1 MNAVLEQTLTAAKNV
16 DIYNGSFIY
25 EDADLNNGSV
35 FAKGEE
41 YSEQVYEIEEPATGS
56 LNNLWMASSPVDVIL
71 TDATGNQYKPGI
83 LDPRAFTNPAGLVF
97 SAFKPQV
104 GDIIT
109 ISADGIDGTYAEGTT
124 TYVNAVDGEFK
135 LAFGNAQAENALS
148 FKVIKPTYISVA
160 SANAIGS
167 QRIVAYKLECVAN

>member
-25 EDADLNNGSV
+25 EDADLQNGSV
-35 FAKGEE
+35 FIKGEE
-41 YSEQVYEIEEPATGS
+41 VSEQVYGVELPSTGS

-71 TDATGNQYKPGI
+71 TDAIGNQYKPGI

-109 ISADGIDGTYAEGTT
+109 ISADGISGDYAEGTT
-124 TYVNAVDGEFK
+124 LFVNAADGASK
-135 LAFGNAQAENALS
+135 LAFGATQTADALS
-148 FKVIKPTYISVA
+148 FKIIKPTYISVA

>member
-1 MNAVLEQTLTAAKNV
+1 MNAVLEQTLTAAKDV

-35 FAKGEE
+35 FVKGDEV
-41 YSEQVYEIEEPATGS
+41 SEQVYGIELPATGS

-109 ISADGIDGTYAEGTT
+109 LSAEGISGNYNDTML
-124 TYVNAVDGEFK
+124 YVNAADGESK
-135 LAFGNAQAENALS
+135 LAFSATQASDALS
-148 FKVIKPTYISVA
+148 FKIIKPTYISVA

>member
-25 EDADLNNGSV
+25 EDADLQNGSV
-35 FAKGEE
+35 FAKGDE
-41 YSEQVYEIEEPATGS
+41 YSEQVYEIEAPATGS
-56 LNNLWMASSPVDVIL
+56 LNGLWMASSPVDTIL

-83 LDPRAFTNPAGLVF
+83 LDPRAFTNPKGLVF

-109 ISADGIDGTYAEGTT
+109 ISADGIDGDYDDTML
-124 TYVNAVDGEFK
+124 YVNAADGEFK
-135 LAFGNAQAENALS
+135 LEFGTTQTADALS
-148 FKVIKPTYISVA
+148 FKIIKPTYISVA

>member
-25 EDADLNNGSV
+25 ENADLQNGSV
-35 FAKGEE
+35 FAKGDE
-41 YSEQVYEIEEPATGS
+41 YSEQVYEIAAPAEGS
-56 LNNLWMASSPVDVIL
+56 LKGLWMASSPVDTIL
-71 TDATGNQYKPGI
+71 TDAIGNQYKPGI
-83 LDPRAFTNPAGLVF
+83 LDPRAFTNPKGLVF

-109 ISADGIDGTYAEGTT
+109 ISADGIEGTYDDTML
-124 TYVNAVDGEFK
+124 YVNAADGEFK
-135 LAFGNAQAENALS
+135 LEFGTTQTSNALS

>member
-1 MNAVLEQTLTAAKNV
+1 MNAVLEQTLTAAKDV

-25 EDADLNNGSV
+25 ENADLNNGSV
-35 FAKGEE
+35 FVKGDEV
-41 YSEQVYEIEEPATGS
+41 SEQVYGIELPATGS

-109 ISADGIDGTYAEGTT
+109 LSAEGISGDYDDTML
-124 TYVNAVDGEFK
+124 YVNAANGASK
-135 LAFGNAQAENALS
+135 LAFSATQAENALS

>member
-25 EDADLNNGSV
+25 EDADLQNGSV
-35 FAKGEE
+35 FVKGDE
-41 YSEQVYEIEEPATGS
+41 YSEQVYEVEEPATGS
-56 LNNLWMASSPVDVIL
+56 LEGLWMVSSPVDTIL

-83 LDPRAFTNPAGLVF
+83 LDPRAFTNPKGLVF

-109 ISADGIDGTYAEGTT
+109 LSADGIDGDYSDTML
-124 TYVNAVDGEFK
+124 YVNAVDGEFK
-135 LAFGNAQAENALS
+135 LEFGATQASSALS
-148 FKVIKPTYISVA
+148 FKIIKPTYISVA

>member
-25 EDADLNNGSV
+25 EDADLQNGSV
-35 FAKGEE
+35 FAKGDE
-41 YSEQVYEIEEPATGS
+41 YSEQVYEIEAPATGS
-56 LNNLWMASSPVDVIL
+56 LNGLWMASSPVDTIL

-83 LDPRAFTNPAGLVF
+83 LDPRAFTNPKGLVF

-109 ISADGIDGTYAEGTT
+109 ISADGIEGDYDDTML
-124 TYVNAVDGEFK
+124 YVNAADGEFK
-135 LAFGNAQAENALS
+135 LEFGTTQTANALS

>member
-1 MNAVLEQTLTAAKNV
+1 MNAVLEQTLTAATNV
-16 DIYNGSFIY
+16 NIYNGSFIY
-25 EDADLNNGSV
+25 EDADLQNGSV
-35 FAKGEE
+35 FAKGDE
-41 YSEQVYEIEEPATGS
+41 YSEQVYEIAAPAEGN
-56 LNNLWMASSPVDVIL
+56 LKGLWMASSPIDTVL

-83 LDPRAFTNPAGLVF
+83 LDPRAFTNPKGLVF

-109 ISADGIDGTYAEGTT
+109 ISADGIEGAYNEGTT
-124 TYVNAVDGEFK
+124 LYVNAANGVFK
-135 LAFGNAQAENALS
+135 LAFGNTQTENALS
-148 FKVIKPTYISVA
+148 FKIIKPTYISVA

>member
-25 EDADLNNGSV
+25 EDADLQNGSV
-35 FAKGEE
+35 FAKGDE
-41 YSEQVYEIEEPATGS
+41 YSEQVYEIEAPATGS
-56 LNNLWMASSPVDVIL
+56 LNGLWMASSPVDTIL

-83 LDPRAFTNPAGLVF
+83 LDPRAFTNPKGLVF

-109 ISADGIDGTYAEGTT
+109 ISADGIEGDYDDTML
-124 TYVNAVDGEFK
+124 YVNAANGEFK
-135 LAFGNAQAENALS
+135 LEFGTTQTANALS

>member
-25 EDADLNNGSV
+25 EDADLQNGSV
-35 FAKGEE
+35 FAKGDE
-41 YSEQVYEIEEPATGS
+41 YSEQVYEIEAPATGS
-56 LNNLWMASSPVDVIL
+56 LNGLWMASSPVDTIL

-83 LDPRAFTNPAGLVF
+83 LDPRAFTNPKGLVF

-109 ISADGIDGTYAEGTT
+109 LSADGIDGDYDDTML
-124 TYVNAVDGEFK
+124 YVNAADGEFK
-135 LAFGNAQAENALS
+135 LEFGTTQTANALS

>member
-25 EDADLNNGSV
+25 SSADLNNGSV
-35 FAKGEE
+35 FVKGDES
-41 YSEQVYEIEEPATGS
+41 SEQVYEAVAPSTGS
-56 LNNLWMASSPVDVIL
+56 LNNLWMASSPVDTIL
-71 TDATGNQYKPGI
+71 VDALGNQYKPGI
-83 LDPRAFTNPAGLVF
+83 LDPRAFTNPKGLVF

-109 ISADGIDGTYAEGTT
+109 ISADGISGDYTDGTTK
-124 TYVNAVDGEFK
+124 YVNAADGEFK
-135 LAFGNAQAENALS
+135 LAFGTTQTSDALS
-148 FKVIKPTYISVA
+148 FKILKPTYISVA

>member
-1 MNAVLEQTLTAAKNV
+1 MNAVLEQTLTAAKDV

-25 EDADLNNGSV
+25 ENADLNNGSV
-35 FAKGEE
+35 FVKGDEV
-41 YSEQVYEIEEPATGS
+41 SEQVYGIELPATGS

-109 ISADGIDGTYAEGTT
+109 LSAEGISGDYNDTML
-124 TYVNAVDGEFK
+124 YVNAADGESK
-135 LAFGNAQAENALS
+135 LAFSATQASDALS
-148 FKVIKPTYISVA
+148 FKIIKPTYISVA

>member
-25 EDADLNNGSV
+25 EDADLQNGSV
-35 FAKGEE
+35 FAKGDE
-41 YSEQVYEIEEPATGS
+41 YSEQVYEIEAPATGS
-56 LNNLWMASSPVDVIL
+56 LNGLWMASSPVDTIL

-109 ISADGIDGTYAEGTT
+109 ISADGIDGDYDDTML
-124 TYVNAVDGEFK
+124 YVNAANGEFK
-135 LAFGNAQAENALS
+135 LEFGTTQTANALS

>member
-25 EDADLNNGSV
+25 EDADLQNGSV
-35 FAKGEE
+35 FAKGDE
-41 YSEQVYEIEEPATGS
+41 YSEQVYEIEAPATGS
-56 LNNLWMASSPVDVIL
+56 LNGLWMASSPVDTIL

-109 ISADGIDGTYAEGTT
+109 ISADGIKGTYDAETT
-124 TYVNAVDGEFK
+124 AYVNAANGEFK
-135 LAFGNAQAENALS
+135 LEFGTTQTSNALS

>member
-1 MNAVLEQTLTAAKNV
+1 MNAVLEQTLTAAKDV

-35 FAKGEE
+35 FAKGDEF
-41 YSEQVYEIEEPATGS
+41 SEQVYEIELPATGS

-109 ISADGIDGTYAEGTT
+109 LSAEGITGEYADT
-124 TYVNAVDGEFK
+124 MLYVNAVDGASK
-135 LAFGNAQAENALS
+135 LAFSATQASNALS

>member
-25 EDADLNNGSV
+25 EDADLQNGSV
-35 FAKGEE
+35 FVKGDE
-41 YSEQVYEIEEPATGS
+41 YSEQVYEVEEPATGS
-56 LNNLWMASSPVDVIL
+56 LEGLWMVSSPVDTIL

-83 LDPRAFTNPAGLVF
+83 LDPRAFTNPKGLVF

-109 ISADGIDGTYAEGTT
+109 LSADGIDGDYDDTML
-124 TYVNAVDGEFK
+124 YVNAVDGEFK
-135 LAFGNAQAENALS
+135 LEFDTTQAEDALS
-148 FKVIKPTYISVA
+148 FKIIKPTYISVA

>member
-25 EDADLNNGSV
+25 EDADLQNGSV
-35 FAKGEE
+35 FVKGDE
-41 YSEQVYEIEEPATGS
+41 YSEQVYEVEEPATGS
-56 LNNLWMASSPVDVIL
+56 LNGLWMVSSPVDTIL

-109 ISADGIDGTYAEGTT
+109 ISADGIDGDYGDTML
-124 TYVNAVDGEFK
+124 YVNAVNGEFK
-135 LAFGNAQAENALS
+135 LAFGATQTSNALS
-148 FKVIKPTYISVA
+148 FKIIKPTYISVA